1 MYNYAKISDLKG
13 ATDINTSNF
22 AKETALASLK
32 SDVDSLDIDKLET
45 TTVDLSKL
53 SDMVKKAVVK
63 KLVYDEL
70 VKKS

>member
-1 MYNYAKISDLKG
+1 MKG
-13 ATDINTSNF
+13 ATDIDTSNF
-22 AKETALASLK
+22 AKETALACLK

>member
-1 MYNYAKISDLKG
+1 MKG

>member
-1 MYNYAKISDLKG
+1 MKG
-13 ATDINTSNF
+13 ATDIDTSNF